1 MIASRVP
8 RSRRLTWNQRPR
20 IRPLAAPPR
29 MSRRARRLL
38 MAIAALT
45 LTALVVAALA
55 WTQAYRQS
63 PRPTDA
69 DRADLERAATSAVTA
84 LMTFG
89 GPHPPAPDEVRAHLS
104 DPLLTRYDA
113 ERADVVLPDSV
124 AASAQMT
131 VSVVGMAVGEFH
143 ADDARLLAFLDQT
156 VTVPGE
162 SARVVGAGPPGAGA
176 GAGGEHTSTEK
187 WLVMRKVN
195 GTWLLADVRPVGDV
209 TR

>member
-1 MIASRVP
+1 
-8 RSRRLTWNQRPR
+8 
-20 IRPLAAPPR
+20 

-55 WTQAYRQS
+55 WTQAYRQT

-89 GPHPPAPDEVRAHLS
+89 GPHPPAPDAVRAHLS

-113 ERADVVLPDSV
+113 ERADVVLPDAV

-131 VSVVGMAVGEFH
+131 VNVVGMAVGESH

-156 VTVPGE
+156 VTVPD
-162 SARVVGAGPPGAGA
+162 AGAPGAGTP
-176 GAGGEHTSTEK
+176 GAGSGAENGHTSTEM

-195 GTWLLADVRPVGDV
+195 QTWLLADVRPVGDV

>member
-1 MIASRVP
+1 MSTSRVP
-8 RSRRLTWNQRPR
+8 RVRVPRGRRLTWNQRPR

-45 LTALVVAALA
+45 LTALVVAAVA

-63 PRPTDA
+63 PRPTGA

-89 GPHPPAPDEVRAHLS
+89 GEHPPAPDAVRAHLS

-113 ERADVVLPDSV
+113 ERADLVLPDAV

-131 VSVVGMAVGEFH
+131 VNVVGMAVGEFH
-143 ADDARLLAFLDQT
+143 ADDARLLTFLNQT
-156 VTVPGE
+156 VTVPDA
-162 SARVVGAGPPGAGA
+162 SAPGAGA
-176 GAGGEHTSTEK
+176 GVGGEHTSTEK

>member
-1 MIASRVP
+1 MIAPRVTP
-8 RSRRLTWNQRPR
+8 SRRLSWTQRHR
-20 IRPLAAPPR
+20 VRPLAAPPR
-29 MSRRARRLL
+29 MSRRARRALV
-38 MAIAALT
+38 AIAALT
-45 LTALVVAALA
+45 LTALVVAAVA
-55 WTQAYRQS
+55 WTQAYRQT
-63 PRPTDA
+63 PRPTDT

-89 GPHPPAPDEVRAHLS
+89 GPHPPAPDAVRAHLS

-113 ERADVVLPDSV
+113 ERADVVLPDAV

-156 VTVPGE
+156 VAVPDG
-162 SARVVGAGPPGAGA
+162 SARGGGAGPPGAGA
-176 GAGGEHTSTEK
+176 GAGGDHASTAK

-195 GTWLLADVRPVGDV
+195 HIWLLADVRPVGDV